1 MRRVCETIFHFLTG
15 FLTGYRHMELSTKK
29 RNGKGGKERK
39 EKGGGE
45 CGVENVRVMY
55 VI

>member
-15 FLTGYRHMELSTKK
+15 YRHMELSTKK
-29 RNGKGGKERK
+29 EMEKGGKERK